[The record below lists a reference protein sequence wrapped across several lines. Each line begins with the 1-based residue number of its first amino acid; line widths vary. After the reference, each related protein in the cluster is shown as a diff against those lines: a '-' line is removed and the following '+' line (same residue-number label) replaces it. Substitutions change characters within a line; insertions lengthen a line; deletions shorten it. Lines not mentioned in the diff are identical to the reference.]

1 MNNIK
6 YQTTGQ
12 IYIISAPSGAGKTS
26 LVKKICEKYD
36 FIKPSISFTTRKIR
50 DAEVNGIDYFFI
62 TKDEFEDKI
71 NKNEFLEYQNVY
83 GNYYGSSLESVKKI
97 INQGY
102 DVLLEIDYKGM
113 LVVKEL
119 IPESLAIYILPP
131 DIETLKKRL
140 KDRGQDDIEVIN
152 NRMQSCEQELSNSHF
167 ADFTVVNDEF
177 LLALNN
183 LTKIILFNKINS
195 PLMAGWV
202 DSLIGLK
209 QDI

>member
-12 IYIISAPSGAGKTS
+12 IFIISAPSGAGKTS

-50 DAEVNGIDYFFI
+50 DAEVDGIDYFFI

-140 KDRGQDDIEVIN
+140 KDRRQDDIEVIN
-152 NRMQSCEQELSNSHF
+152 KRMQSCEQELSYSHF

-177 LLALNN
+177 LIALNN
-183 LTKIILFNKINS
+183 MIKIILFNKINS

>member
-36 FIKPSISFTTRKIR
+36 FVKPSISFTTRKIR
-50 DAEVNGIDYFFI
+50 DAEVDGIDYFFI
-62 TKDEFEDKI
+62 TKDEFEEKI

-97 INQGY
+97 IKQGY

-140 KDRGQDDIEVIN
+140 KDRGQDNIEVIN
-152 NRMQSCEQELSNSHF
+152 KRMQSCEQELAHSHF

-177 LLALNN
+177 FLALNN
-183 LTKIILFNKINS
+183 LIKIILFNKINS
-195 PLMAGWV
+195 PLMTGWI

>member
-140 KDRGQDDIEVIN
+140 KDRGQDDIEAIN
-152 NRMQSCEQELSNSHF
+152 KRMQSCEQELSNSHF

>member
-50 DAEVNGIDYFFI
+50 DTEVDGIDYFFI

-83 GNYYGSSLESVKKI
+83 GNYYGSSLESIKKI
-97 INQGY
+97 TNQGC

-140 KDRGQDDIEVIN
+140 KDRGQDNIEVIN
-152 NRMQSCEQELSNSHF
+152 KRMQSCEEELAHSHF

>member
-50 DAEVNGIDYFFI
+50 DTEVDGIDYFFI

-97 INQGY
+97 TNQGY

-131 DIETLKKRL
+131 DVETLKKRL

-152 NRMQSCEQELSNSHF
+152 KRMQSCEQELSNSHF

-195 PLMAGWV
+195 PLMAGWI

>member
-50 DAEVNGIDYFFI
+50 DTEVDGVDYFFI

-152 NRMQSCEQELSNSHF
+152 KRMQSCEQELSNSHF

>member
-6 YQTTGQ
+6 CQTKGQ

-50 DAEVNGIDYFFI
+50 DTEVDGIDYFFI

-83 GNYYGSSLESVKKI
+83 GNYYGSSLESVKEI
-97 INQGY
+97 TNQGY

-131 DIETLKKRL
+131 DVETLKKRL

-152 NRMQSCEQELSNSHF
+152 KRMQSCEQELSHSHF

-177 LLALNN
+177 LIALNN
-183 LTKIILFNKINS
+183 LIKIILFNKINS
-195 PLMAGWV
+195 SLMSGWV
-202 DSLIGLK
+202 DSLIGLR

>member
-6 YQTTGQ
+6 YQTAGQ

-36 FIKPSISFTTRKIR
+36 FKKPSISFTTRKIR
-50 DAEVNGIDYFFI
+50 DAEVDGIDYFFI

-83 GNYYGSSLESVKKI
+83 GNYYGSSLESIKKI
-97 INQGY
+97 TNQGC

-131 DIETLKKRL
+131 DVETLKKRL
-140 KDRGQDDIEVIN
+140 KDRGQDNIEVIN
-152 NRMQSCEQELSNSHF
+152 KRMQSCEQELSYSHF

-177 LLALNN
+177 FLALNN
-183 LTKIILFNKINS
+183 LIKIILFNKINS

>member
-152 NRMQSCEQELSNSHF
+152 KRMQSCEQELSNSHF

-183 LTKIILFNKINS
+183 LTKIILSNKINS

>member
-152 NRMQSCEQELSNSHF
+152 KRMQSCEQELSNSHF

>member
-6 YQTTGQ
+6 YHTTGQ

-50 DAEVNGIDYFFI
+50 DTEVDGIDYFFI

-83 GNYYGSSLESVKKI
+83 GNYYGSSLESFRKI
-97 INQGY
+97 TNQGY

-113 LVVKEL
+113 LMVKEL

-131 DIETLKKRL
+131 DVETLKKRL

-152 NRMQSCEQELSNSHF
+152 KRMQSCEQELSYSYF

-177 LLALNN
+177 FLALNN

-195 PLMAGWV
+195 PLMAGWI

>member
-50 DAEVNGIDYFFI
+50 DTEVDGIDYFFI

-152 NRMQSCEQELSNSHF
+152 KRMQSCEQELSNSHF

>member
-152 NRMQSCEQELSNSHF
+152 KRMQYCEQELSNSHF

>member
-26 LVKKICEKYD
+26 VVKKICEKYD
-36 FIKPSISFTTRKIR
+36 FVKPSISFTTRKIR
-50 DAEVNGIDYFFI
+50 DAEVDGIDYFFI

-119 IPESLAIYILPP
+119 IPESLAIYFLPP

-152 NRMQSCEQELSNSHF
+152 KRMQYCEQELSNSHF

-183 LTKIILFNKINS
+183 LTKIILSNKINS